1 VIFLRILTRRDK
13 NSPYLTAFTYGR
25 RHLSNASY
33 DVVKIA
39 ARALVSTF
47 ADERKTLTKRLLEG
61 RLVGRRSSV
70 RGLSEEQNSVME
82 SVVYVWC
89 AVTVLR

>member
-1 VIFLRILTRRDK
+1 
-13 NSPYLTAFTYGR
+13 
-25 RHLSNASY
+25 
-33 DVVKIA
+33 
-39 ARALVSTF
+39 
-47 ADERKTLTKRLLEG
+47 
-61 RLVGRRSSV
+61 V